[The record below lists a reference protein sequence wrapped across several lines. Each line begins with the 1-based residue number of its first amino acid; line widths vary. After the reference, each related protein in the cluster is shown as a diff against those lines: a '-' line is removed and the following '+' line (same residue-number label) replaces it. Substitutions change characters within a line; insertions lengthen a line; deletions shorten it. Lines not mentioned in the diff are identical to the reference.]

1 MLRLQRTFSF
11 CWKLHWELRPNMIL
25 KAHFTYCIFKHII
38 YLFLS
43 VWNTHIDPLTYED
56 SRSKPL
62 EADVLFYFCGWRYQA
77 HIGLIKTQYSRTLSA
92 FTLLLLF
99 PDRLQNTSTTLT
111 PRRDVKS
118 YEQTIFCLKAS
129 VTKLSS
135 APCQAKQILY
145 CAAHVE
151 QYFSQ
156 FVCNYDS
163 RKSSVT
169 PGFFRTPLLLQKW
182 NSYVIWL

>member
-43 VWNTHIDPLTYED
+43 VWNTHIDPLTCED

-111 PRRDVKS
+111 PKGCQKLWANNFLLKS
-118 YEQTIFCLKAS
+118 VCHKTF
-129 VTKLSS
+129 VRPLSS
-135 APCQAKQILY
+135 QTNPVLCRPCRAILFTI
-145 CAAHVE
+145 C
-151 QYFSQ
+151 
-156 FVCNYDS
+156 
-163 RKSSVT
+163 
-169 PGFFRTPLLLQKW
+169 L
-182 NSYVIWL
+182 